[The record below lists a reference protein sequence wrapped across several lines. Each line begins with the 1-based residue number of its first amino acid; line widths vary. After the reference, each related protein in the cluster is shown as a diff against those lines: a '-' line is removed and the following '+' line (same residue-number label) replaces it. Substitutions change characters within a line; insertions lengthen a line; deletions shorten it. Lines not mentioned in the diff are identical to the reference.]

1 MPHPSLRVFLDWLQ
15 KCQFEVQSR
24 GIQLAS
30 GREPK
35 QRSATYDKVEADI
48 MAAKTQYSICIG
60 AVFMNVFPDPNAWEY
75 FRWFSVNYL
84 HRVSYCLLG
93 K

>member
-1 MPHPSLRVFLDWLQ
+1 MEEIGSVTM
-15 KCQFEVQSR
+15 
-24 GIQLAS
+24 I
-30 GREPK
+30 
-35 QRSATYDKVEADI
+35 SAKNLVGT
-48 MAAKTQYSICIG
+48 
-60 AVFMNVFPDPNAWEY
+60 MNVFPDPNAWEY